1 MLEKNTSKR
10 LNKLAAQRFKSRSNQ
25 SNFSFQPGQ
34 RFLPRHHHKQGK
46 CFSNNINNKINSY
59 SVWRVEGGRPG
70 GRGCNRNIIIMQ
82 QKPQCM
88 RGSSSER
95 ERYRGNSLDWLQVSD
110 LGPSK
115 IVLPGESVNKKL
127 LRVLQP
133 KQQQQQQQW
142 KKNTTRKY
150 VQKNNKNNSNKTS
163 KATTSNRKVKC
174 N

>member
-1 MLEKNTSKR
+1 M
-10 LNKLAAQRFKSRSNQ
+10 
-25 SNFSFQPGQ
+25 
-34 RFLPRHHHKQGK
+34 
-46 CFSNNINNKINSY
+46 
-59 SVWRVEGGRPG
+59 WRVEGGRLG

-82 QKPQCM
+82 QKPQYM

>member
-1 MLEKNTSKR
+1 M
-10 LNKLAAQRFKSRSNQ
+10 
-25 SNFSFQPGQ
+25 QPQHNNYATETAMHAGQ
-34 RFLPRHHHKQGK
+34 
-46 CFSNNINNKINSY
+46 
-59 SVWRVEGGRPG
+59 
-70 GRGCNRNIIIMQ
+70 Q
-82 QKPQCM
+82 Q
-88 RGSSSER
+88 R
-95 ERYRGNSLDWLQVSD
+95 ERDRGNSLDWLQVSD

-133 KQQQQQQQW
+133 KQQQQQQQR

-150 VQKNNKNNSNKTS
+150 VQKNNNNNSNKTS